1 MFARPDKA
9 ASATDMLKEL
19 MQCRAGKAA
28 DLSIQLFQDQQR
40 TITALEQRLEEM
52 AARNLN
58 HELWQRKTDKT

>member
-1 MFARPDKA
+1 
-9 ASATDMLKEL
+9 MLKEL

-28 DLSIQLFQDQQR
+28 DLSTQLFQDQQR

-58 HELWQRKTDKT
+58 HELWQRKTDNT

>member
-1 MFARPDKA
+1 MYPLDEKQ
-9 ASATDMLKEL
+9 SATDMLKQI

-28 DLSIQLFQDQQR
+28 DLSTQLFQDQQR

-58 HELWQRKTDKT
+58 HELWQRKTDNT